1 MPPGTWHL
9 YCLRTVGSTGSLE
22 EVGSAYLDGGELKSG
37 DVINVNADSYRVVFF
52 VHPNLENPGD
62 LVVVPA

>member
-1 MPPGTWHL
+1 M
-9 YCLRTVGSTGSLE
+9 GSTGSLE
-22 EVGSAYLDGGELKSG
+22 EVGARIRDGGELESG

-52 VHPNLENPGD
+52 VHPNLENAGK